1 MEKEKL
7 IWKTNEISLN
17 VTAGKIDS
25 YRRTE
30 ETKNTVRVYEDGKI
44 GIAGSLGVIDEAML
58 TE

>member
-7 IWKTNEISLN
+7 IWQTNEISLN

-30 ETKNTVRVYEDGKI
+30 ETKNTVRVYKDGRI
-44 GIAGSLGVIDEAML
+44 GVVLRNRVPLQAG
-58 TE
+58 